1 MRMIFIEIIV
11 FSALAMILTSCA
23 STLKD
28 LNLRASVD
36 FEKDGM
42 KEELSI
48 EGKM

>member
-1 MRMIFIEIIV
+1 MRSIFIEIIV
-11 FSALAMILTSCA
+11 FCALAMVISSCA

-28 LNLRASVD
+28 LTLHGSID

-48 EGKM
+48 EGHM